1 VIRLVSRSGLLEILV
16 SVGTDFVRSTPPL
29 FFFLK
34 SWPLMIGYSNKFV
47 FVHIYN
53 TGGTSMRYLL
63 REASD
68 EPLAIQRAINSIRGR
83 LRRRE
88 LHQLSPQLWKHSGAL
103 EYKMF
108 MGGEWSK
115 FFKFSIVR
123 NPFDWQ
129 VSIYE
134 YIKQTPDHYLHK
146 FCSNISFLEYLG
158 SQVCESM
165 RPQTD
170 FLYDEGGRC
179 QVDKVVNLES
189 INLELPTI
197 LSQLKLRPEPIPRLN
212 TTRREKLSDYYC
224 DDAALIVRR
233 RFEKDFLN
241 FGYSMDIPVATNVL
255 S

>member
-1 VIRLVSRSGLLEILV
+1 L
-16 SVGTDFVRSTPPL
+16 
-29 FFFLK
+29 
-34 SWPLMIGYSNKFV
+34 
-47 FVHIYN
+47 
-53 TGGTSMRYLL
+53 
-63 REASD
+63 
-68 EPLAIQRAINSIRGR
+68 
-83 LRRRE
+83 
-88 LHQLSPQLWKHSGAL
+88 
-103 EYKMF
+103 
-108 MGGEWSK
+108 GEEWDK

-134 YIKQTPDHYLHK
+134 YIKQTPGHVLHK
-146 FCSNISFLEYLG
+146 FCSNISFLEYLR

-170 FLYDEGGRC
+170 FLYDEEGRC

-197 LSQLKLRPEPIPRLN
+197 FSQLKLRPRPIPHLN
-212 TTRREKLSDYYC
+212 ATRREKLSDYYC
-224 DDAALIVRR
+224 DDAASIVRR

-241 FGYSMDIPVATNVL
+241 FEYSMDISVATNVL